1 MSLVVVGLGRVG
13 LPTAALLASAG
24 HRVIGVERD
33 PALREAVLGR
43 TAGAAEPGLR
53 ELLDGVAIEVV
64 ERPVPAGVYVLCVG
78 TPVRDGAADLGDL
91 FAAASEVDRFA
102 PEGALVIVESTV
114 PVGTTDL
121 LAGKHPRL
129 AWVVA
134 PERVL
139 PGDAL
144 REIASNDRVVGG
156 PPEAAARAARLLRS
170 ICSGRVEVVDART
183 AELAKLVENASRDVE
198 LAFANTVAALAESF
212 GVALPQLLEVVRRHP
227 RVRLLQPGIGVG
239 GHCLPVDP
247 WFLIEARPD
256 LADLLRAARSI
267 NDAVP
272 ATWVERIARHPG
284 TIGLLG
290 LSYKPDTDDRRASP
304 ALSIART
311 LAETRDVLVHDPHG
325 TEADLRSGSLD
336 EVLARDVVVH
346 LVAHRAY
353 RGLRARVR
361 RGAVVVDAAGG
372 WT

>member
-1 MSLVVVGLGRVG
+1 L
-13 LPTAALLASAG
+13 
-24 HRVIGVERD
+24 
-33 PALREAVLGR
+33 
-43 TAGAAEPGLR
+43 
-53 ELLDGVAIEVV
+53 
-64 ERPVPAGVYVLCVG
+64 LCVG
-78 TPVRDGAADLGDL
+78 TPLRDGSADLGDL
-91 FAAASEVDRFA
+91 LAAADAVDRVA
-102 PEGALVIVESTV
+102 PDGALVVIESTV

-121 LAGKHPRL
+121 LASRHPRL
-129 AWVVA
+129 AWAVA

-144 REIASNDRVVGG
+144 REIAANDRVVGG
-156 PPEAAARAARLLRS
+156 APEAAERAARLLRT
-170 ICSGRVEVVDART
+170 ICAGRVEVVDART

-198 LAFANTVAALAESF
+198 LAFANTVASLAEGF
-212 GVALPQLLEVVRRHP
+212 GVALPQLLELVRRHP

-247 WFLIEARPD
+247 WFLVEAQPD
-256 LADLLRAARSI
+256 RARLLAAARSV

-272 ATWVERIARHPG
+272 GAWVERIARHAG

-304 ALSIART
+304 AVTIART

-336 EVLARDVVVH
+336 EVLGRDVVVH

-361 RGAVVVDAAGG
+361 QGAVVVDAAGG